1 MKHLGIRGQLALIGV
16 ITVMGLVAIAIAY
29 VVGNTVAS
37 EHMQMSRTID
47 AQRQIASDFQ
57 HAVDEMRLAAK
68 QVLMHPGDGASTDF
82 AAALTAATRKLETIS
97 PTPPHG
103 NGHMGMGGSS
113 SVDLGHILSRYGAL
127 VTQLSQGGTT
137 EGETALA
144 AAERELL
151 PAIETFIDGERS
163 NYMAMNAKVDATIV
177 EQRFWMFA
185 AIAIIALTTS
195 TAAIVVGRRVSRPI
209 LDLAAAMHR
218 LAKGDL
224 STAVPGLGRK
234 DEIGSMAAAMAVFR
248 ANAEKVELLRTE
260 QEEMRRNAEAERR
273 QVLER
278 LADDFAAGLGLG
290 LDHVGTAVTRLESM
304 AGSLRGSADMS
315 LTASAAAAEC
325 SQTSS
330 AVLSSVAAAA
340 EELSRSA
347 EEIGAHV
354 GRATEATAEAVTE
367 AQRTDTIVRGLS
379 EAGSRIG
386 EIIQLIGKIASQT
399 NMLAL
404 NATIEAARVGEAGKG
419 FAVVAGEVKSLARQ
433 TSEAAEEI
441 ERQIVAIA
449 EASSNAVAAIEAIKD
464 VVENIDTIATGIDA
478 AVGQQIIATRDI
490 SRDVQQVAGAAQEV
504 FGAVGRTADAAK
516 ATGSASQDI
525 TVSTTELATQSMR
538 LREGA
543 ASFLENIRGA

>member
-1 MKHLGIRGQLALIGV
+1 MRYLGVRGQLALIGV
-16 ITVMGLVAIAIAY
+16 ITVVGLVAIATAY

-37 EHMQMSRTID
+37 GHMQMSRMID
-47 AQRQIASDFQ
+47 AQRQTASDFQ

-68 QVLMHPGDGASTDF
+68 QVLMHPGENASKDF
-82 AAALTAATRKLETIS
+82 AAALAVATQKLDVIA
-97 PTPPHG
+97 PPPSHG
-103 NGHMGMGGSS
+103 NGHMAMDGTGSIN
-113 SVDLGHILSRYGAL
+113 LGHALKRYGTL
-127 VTQLSQGGTT
+127 VTQLSQGRDA

-151 PAIETFIDGERS
+151 PTIGTFIDGERD
-163 NYMAMNAKVDATIV
+163 NYVAMNAKVDAAIAA
-177 EQRFWMFA
+177 QRLWMFV

-195 TAAIVVGRRVSRPI
+195 TAAFIVGRRVSRPI

-218 LAKGDL
+218 LAEGDL
-224 STAVPGLGRK
+224 SIAVPGLERK
-234 DEIGSMAAAMAVFR
+234 DEIGSMAAAMAVFQ

-260 QEEMRRNAEAERR
+260 QEAMRRNAEADRR
-273 QVLER
+273 QILER
-278 LADDFAAGLGLG
+278 LADDFATGLGQG
-290 LDHVGTAVTRLESM
+290 LDHVGTAVTRLEGM
-304 AGSLRGSADMS
+304 AGSLQGSADVS
-315 LTASAAAAEC
+315 LTASSAAAEC

-354 GRATEATAEAVTE
+354 GRATVATAEAVTE

-449 EASSNAVAAIEAIKD
+449 EASGNAVAAIEAIKD

-490 SRDVQQVAGAAQEV
+490 SRDVQQVAAAAQEV
-504 FGAVGRTADAAK
+504 FVAVGRTADAAK
-516 ATGSASQDI
+516 ATGGASQDI
-525 TVSTTELATQSMR
+525 TVSAGELAIQSLR

-543 ASFLENIRGA
+543 ARFLENIRGA